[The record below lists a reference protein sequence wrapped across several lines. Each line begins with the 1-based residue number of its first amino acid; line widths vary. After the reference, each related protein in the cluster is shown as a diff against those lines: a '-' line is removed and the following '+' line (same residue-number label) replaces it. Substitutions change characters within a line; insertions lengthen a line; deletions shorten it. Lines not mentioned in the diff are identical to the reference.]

1 LLASLSQLVRRV
13 SLQAEEMPLV
23 ARAVV
28 AHLAVDVAEDVAREA
43 VEDVL
48 LVV

>member
-13 SLQAEEMPLV
+13 SLQVEEMPPV
-23 ARAVV
+23 VRAVAV
-28 AHLAVDVAEDVAREA
+28 HLAVDVAGDVAREA
-43 VEDVL
+43 VEDAL